1 MGLNERLAPKT
12 ILSGTWG
19 SVATDSSAMAGGAA
33 PVFFVAPVAG
43 EVVGARLIN
52 GTTTSIVSGTT
63 TASAASIILYA
74 NASGTAS
81 RIATYNGSGT
91 TVATSG
97 VTPLIISGTTGT
109 TNARL
114 ASGSALLAE
123 FIGGAANNASNAG
136 ARVEVDFIPAYQ
148 TGATPSAATSP
159 A

>member
-1 MGLNERLAPKT
+1 MGLNERLAPQT

-19 SVATDSSAMAGGAA
+19 SVATNSSAMAGGAA
-33 PVFFVAPVAG
+33 PVFFVAPVA
-43 EVVGARLIN
+43 
-52 GTTTSIVSGTT
+52 GTT

-91 TVATSG
+91 TVATNG